1 MTLREVSKP
10 VTRGYLHTTRAKRFL
25 WLPMA
30 REFLRLINEETAP
43 CGLRA
48 ENHANMEGAR
58 KMVKNMVI
66 KN

>member
-25 WLPMA
+25 WLPPA

-43 CGLRA
+43 RGLCA
-48 ENHANMEGAR
+48 ENHANMEGDR
-58 KMVKNMVI
+58 KMVKNMVR
-66 KN
+66 